1 MSDDGFLAMCNL
13 RDLAQEALRLEPL
26 AVNPGLDY
34 EEDMWLYDNFADL
47 ARGVMDWTDHA
58 VANADACN
66 RSRKWSQSWKG
77 YAWQLRAE
85 ITDLRQ
91 QLDQALG
98 VWCLYE
104 DKFKRQRDEIEHLRR
119 GIEAYRAS
127 FGCYDPEGWG
137 PVENCA
143 ACTWEQ
149 KEKASGEDD
158 PSLLINILRNDE

>member
-1 MSDDGFLAMCNL
+1 MSDDSFLAMCNL

-119 GIEAYRAS
+119 GIEAYRQEYPCS
-127 FGCYDPEGWG
+127 YCQGYTRSLEWPTCL
-137 PVENCA
+137 
-143 ACTWEQ
+143 WER
-149 KEKASGEDD
+149 EDD
-158 PSLLINILRNDE
+158 KRGEKRHER